1 MKRYIKNKK
10 HRIAILVSL
19 FVISVVFLATG
30 FPAIGTAIST
40 GAVIAA

>member
-10 HRIAILVSL
+10 HRIAILVGLSIIG
-19 FVISVVFLATG
+19 FVFLATG
-30 FPAIGTAIST
+30 FPAVGTAIAT